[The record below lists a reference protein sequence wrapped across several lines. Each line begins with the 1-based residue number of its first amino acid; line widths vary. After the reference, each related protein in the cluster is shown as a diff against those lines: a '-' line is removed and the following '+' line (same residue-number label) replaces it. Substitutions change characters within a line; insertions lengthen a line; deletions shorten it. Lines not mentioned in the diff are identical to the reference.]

1 MTIERWITSADLNEL
16 GEYDFLMIRPNSVEI
31 PTCHTI
37 IAYQNGV
44 CLGEAYYGGV
54 LFPNE

>member
-1 MTIERWITSADLNEL
+1 
-16 GEYDFLMIRPNSVEI
+16 VEI